1 MWAQGAGCV
10 VLRMSRGCSWDYDGV
25 WRAHTP
31 PPTVQVSAPVTG
43 WAVLGWAGLYSGYR
57 YDLPLDPGVF
67 LHLAIYELKLINII
81 VFCLLVKDRN
91 VYLLFVN

>member
-1 MWAQGAGCV
+1 M
-10 VLRMSRGCSWDYDGV
+10 
-25 WRAHTP
+25 P

-43 WAVLGWAGLYSGYR
+43 LGWAGLYSGYR

-81 VFCLLVKDRN
+81 S
-91 VYLLFVN
+91 LLFVDKG

>member
-1 MWAQGAGCV
+1 MEDEPWLQ
-10 VLRMSRGCSWDYDGV
+10 LLL
-25 WRAHTP
+25 WREHAP

-43 WAVLGWAGLYSGYR
+43 LGWAGLVSGHR

-81 VFCLLVKDRN
+81 VFCLLIKDRN
-91 VYLLFVN
+91 IHLLFVT